1 MSETSSITKTRSEV
15 WRTRVGSALRTTL
28 ACTIAGCTYLY
39 GPAPLRRYLTY
50 PAFTYSTTLLIVSD
64 ATLGDTLRGCWHVLC
79 ASIQVMILSLLALHL
94 VGPQNFTSL
103 VAALAMAVSAFLV
116 ALPVESTHL
125 VTKQIAF
132 GQLVNVY
139 VRTVIDGA
147 EEKVAM
153 HTIHVVC
160 STALGAVAAVL
171 AMLLPCPSPRLAIS
185 QKRKLCKL
193 YIHNICERLNCNM
206 KVISSSNNSVVVGYV
221 TLAKS
226 LSTTGVKLL
235 HSIRSKLDTMD
246 WEQPLTRIFNSD
258 KIDVQDKLQY
268 FELPI
273 RAMGIALSTCTFPIR
288 VIDED
293 LKGILLK
300 YRGEFNKKLS
310 QQSNFFAHFDAAAIS
325 ELKKDIFTKNVLAYK
340 DLPTSFFLYCMHLLL
355 DDTPIVKKM
364 DPRPMKTSKKG
375 NFHWSTDNIKEIVM
389 NLFPSKI
396 NLIFPLKASLSLGF
410 AMFLGLVYNKEN
422 GYWSGL
428 IVAICFVTGRHST
441 FSLANARGQGTAMGS
456 IYGVLCC
463 FIFQRCMD
471 IRFLPLLPWIFFSS
485 FLMYSRMYGKA
496 GGISTVTGALLVI
509 GINHDENPSKFAF
522 VRIVEATIGLI
533 CFVIVEILFNPFRA
547 STLAKGKLSQCLRSL
562 QHCIDQISII
572 VPSEKEKSFSYYQTS
587 QDGNLKLKFVVD
599 QLEEVTME
607 AELEPNFWFIP
618 FHNGC
623 YRKMLESLS
632 TMVDLLLFVAYS
644 MEKVKLLLQ
653 KDETFFMDLCDRVN
667 ENVENVKNKV
677 GLILNCLDKIT
688 RIQSSMEL
696 EKELKNINL
705 SIDVDIEENLRNDAF
720 WIWNGDEEVNNITY
734 SFLHHLEKIAN
745 KACTN
750 TDEEMLK
757 GQMLFHYGCL
767 GFCSTSLMRETIKIH
782 NEVKELLVWENPSSQ
797 TNLKEIFL

>member
-1 MSETSSITKTRSEV
+1 
-15 WRTRVGSALRTTL
+15 
-28 ACTIAGCTYLY
+28 
-39 GPAPLRRYLTY
+39 
-50 PAFTYSTTLLIVSD
+50 
-64 ATLGDTLRGCWHVLC
+64 
-79 ASIQVMILSLLALHL
+79 
-94 VGPQNFTSL
+94 
-103 VAALAMAVSAFLV
+103 
-116 ALPVESTHL
+116 
-125 VTKQIAF
+125 
-132 GQLVNVY
+132 
-139 VRTVIDGA
+139 
-147 EEKVAM
+147 
-153 HTIHVVC
+153 
-160 STALGAVAAVL
+160 
-171 AMLLPCPSPRLAIS
+171 
-185 QKRKLCKL
+185 
-193 YIHNICERLNCNM
+193 
-206 KVISSSNNSVVVGYV
+206 
-221 TLAKS
+221 
-226 LSTTGVKLL
+226 
-235 HSIRSKLDTMD
+235 MD

>member
-293 LKGILLK
+293 LK
-300 YRGEFNKKLS
+300 
-310 QQSNFFAHFDAAAIS
+310 
-325 ELKKDIFTKNVLAYK
+325 
-340 DLPTSFFLYCMHLLL
+340 
-355 DDTPIVKKM
+355 
-364 DPRPMKTSKKG
+364 
-375 NFHWSTDNIKEIVM
+375 
-389 NLFPSKI
+389 
-396 NLIFPLKASLSLGF
+396 
-410 AMFLGLVYNKEN
+410 VYNKEN

-471 IRFLPLLPWIFFSS
+471 I
-485 FLMYSRMYGKA
+485 RMYGKA